1 MPAADVN
8 QMKPHV
14 ALSTAG
20 DLDNEATAELA
31 ARLSDKLSEL
41 DVDEI
46 GSVPVLERRPT
57 GSKGLELLDLAYFRE
72 GSGDT
77 DSPP

>member
-1 MPAADVN
+1 MPTADVN
-8 QMKPHV
+8 QVKPHV

-31 ARLSDKLSEL
+31 ARLAEF

-57 GSKGLELLDLAYFRE
+57 GSKSLELLDLAVF
-72 GSGDT
+72 S
-77 DSPP
+77 